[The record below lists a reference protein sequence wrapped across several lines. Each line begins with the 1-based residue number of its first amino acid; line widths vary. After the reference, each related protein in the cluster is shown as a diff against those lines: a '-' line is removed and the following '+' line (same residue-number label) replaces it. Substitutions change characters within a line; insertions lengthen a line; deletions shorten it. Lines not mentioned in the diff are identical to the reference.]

1 LDTILDPGA
10 GTSAAMTVK
19 VTREELY
26 ELVWTVPMQRL
37 AERYGISDV
46 ALAKSCRKLLIP
58 VPPRGYWR
66 RKETGRVPAR
76 PPLPRPRPGS
86 RATVTLSLERKREP
100 PPPSPELAARAAHE
114 ALPENRILVAD
125 RLSRPHP
132 LVREAAAVLRPRS
145 RRVDSVRPWRID
157 RCLDI
162 RVTPKHLGRALR
174 IFDALIKALDARG
187 IQVSVVT
194 DDRRRHTQVELYGE
208 TVAFWLEERTA
219 PHPHVPTEAE
229 NKEGSAGRRKW
240 DHVPSGQLRLRI
252 ENPFLESA
260 RKTWSDGHR
269 AKLEDLLNDFV
280 GGLAVVADGLR
291 ARTVRWKHQREEEE
305 QRVRTLEQQVDRWTR
320 AAQVRAFADEAERR
334 ASAKGVPVT
343 PASELGE
350 WLAWARRHA
359 DRLDPFKP
367 PSAST
372 G

>member
-1 LDTILDPGA
+1 MDT
-10 GTSAAMTVK
+10 TSNRAQDAAQAKTVEL
-19 VTREELY
+19 TREELY

-46 ALAKSCRKLLIP
+46 ALAKTCRKLVIP

-76 PPLPRPRPGS
+76 PPLPRPRPGT
-86 RATVTLSLERKREP
+86 RTAITMNLERERDL
-100 PPPSPELAARAAHE
+100 PPSSPEVAARVVYE
-114 ALPENRILVAD
+114 ALPENRIRVPD

-132 LVREAAAVLRPRS
+132 LVRETAAALRQRRS
-145 RRVDSVRPWRID
+145 SSDAPGSWRPARR
-157 RCLDI
+157 LDI
-162 RVTPKHLGRALR
+162 RVTPKHLGRAIR
-174 IFDALIKALDARG
+174 IFDALVKALEARG
-187 IQVSVVT
+187 IPISVLT
-194 DDRRRHTQVELYGE
+194 DERRRHTQVELYGE

-291 ARTVRWKHQREEEE
+291 ARTLHRKRQREE
-305 QRVRTLEQQVDRWTR
+305 
-320 AAQVRAFADEAERR
+320 
-334 ASAKGVPVT
+334 
-343 PASELGE
+343 
-350 WLAWARRHA
+350 
-359 DRLDPFKP
+359 
-367 PSAST
+367 
-372 G
+372 